1 MSLIE
6 DGDIPKEF
14 AAALGEVK
22 REYGIPAAL
31 PLHPGGGIPRIL
43 VSAALG
49 VPSLVGMVVALAAK
63 GNICPEDFSVRPI
76 GKRCLLSSLIAERP
90 LAMGNTDARCI
101 EVAFIAS
108 WKLVGLNAAMKRAP
122 INPIFRDMIRDLVN
136 VAVAYV
142 TAYDLGNVDEVP
154 PRYFDHFKPLRYVLH
169 AK

>member
-1 MSLIE
+1 MALIE
-6 DGDIPKEF
+6 DGNIPKEF

-31 PLHPGGGIPRIL
+31 PLHPGGGIPRVL

-49 VPSLVGMVVALAAK
+49 APSLVGMVVELASK
-63 GNICPEDFSVRPI
+63 GNIQPEDFLVRPI

-90 LAMGNTDARCI
+90 LAMGNTDVRTLDADF
-101 EVAFIAS
+101 VTS
-108 WKLVGLNAAMKRAP
+108 WKLVGLDAAMKRAP
-122 INPIFRDMIRDLVN
+122 INPIFRDMIRDLVT

-169 AK
+169 AN